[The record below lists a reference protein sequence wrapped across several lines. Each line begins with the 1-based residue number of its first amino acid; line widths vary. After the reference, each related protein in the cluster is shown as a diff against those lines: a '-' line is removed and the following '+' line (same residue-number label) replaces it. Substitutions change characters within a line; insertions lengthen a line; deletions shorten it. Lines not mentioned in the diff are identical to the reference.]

1 MAERHARK
9 LQRLLHVRTLQLGLV
24 RADEGRAAE
33 RVAQESMLR
42 QRIAGLAADVAPTV
56 APAPAPAI
64 GLQAAATLRARL
76 HVAHEAADH
85 RLAGAEHAL
94 QLARSATL
102 EAKRDQ
108 SAIEKL
114 IEQARIVEGIR
125 ERRALE
131 KLPATPRMKT
141 AR

>member
-64 GLQAAATLRARL
+64 GLQAAASSVGAAILPGLLGLALDHGARWFALGLALLSLLIAGLLR
-76 HVAHEAADH
+76 
-85 RLAGAEHAL
+85 
-94 QLARSATL
+94 
-102 EAKRDQ
+102 
-108 SAIEKL
+108 L
-114 IEQARIVEGIR
+114 IG
-125 ERRALE
+125 RRAG
-131 KLPATPRMKT
+131 T
-141 AR
+141 AAQVPEGQ

>member
-9 LQRLLHVRTLQLGLV
+9 LDRLLHVRTLQLGMV

-33 RVAQESMLR
+33 RVAQETMLR
-42 QRIAGLAADVAPTV
+42 QRIAGLAADVAPMV
-56 APAPAPAI
+56 APAPTAAI
-64 GLQAAATLRARL
+64 GLQAAATLRDRL
-76 HVAHEAADH
+76 HVAHAAADH

-94 QLARSATL
+94 ELARTATL

-108 SAIEKL
+108 TAIEKL
-114 IEQARIVEGIR
+114 IEQARLADATR

-131 KLPATPRMKT
+131 QLPAQPRVKT